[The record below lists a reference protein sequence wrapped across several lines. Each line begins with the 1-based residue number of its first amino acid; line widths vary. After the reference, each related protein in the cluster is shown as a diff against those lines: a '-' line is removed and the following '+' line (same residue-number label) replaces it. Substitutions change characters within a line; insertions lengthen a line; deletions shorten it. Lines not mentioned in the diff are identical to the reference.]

1 MLGPGPN
8 LGAGDMTGESNTI
21 RVFLLDDHELVRRG
35 LTEYLSDEPDFE
47 IVGEAG
53 SVAEALARIPGATP
67 NVVVVD
73 VRLPDGSGIEVCR
86 EVRSSMPDVRCL
98 ILTSFPDEDAF
109 TQAVL
114 AGASAWV
121 LKETKTARVVD
132 AIRLVASG
140 GSMLDS
146 AMTPKIFDGMRSEQA
161 RRALDKLSPQ
171 EKQILDLIVEG
182 LSNREIAQRL
192 FLAEQTVKNYVSR
205 LLAKLG
211 VDRRTQA
218 AVIGLRETGFRQD
231 A

>member
-1 MLGPGPN
+1 MN
-8 LGAGDMTGESNTI
+8 IDERKI

-35 LTEYLSDEPDFE
+35 LRDYLSDERDFD

-53 SVAEALARIPGATP
+53 SVGEALAKIHRAEPD
-67 NVVVVD
+67 VVVVD

-86 EVRSSMPDVRCL
+86 DVRSSMPEVKCL
-98 ILTSFPDEDAF
+98 ILTSFADEDAF

-121 LKETKTARVVD
+121 LKETKTAKLVD
-132 AIRLVASG
+132 AIRHVAAG
-140 GSMLDS
+140 GSMLDT

-161 RRALDKLSPQ
+161 RRAVDRLSAQ

-182 LSNREIAQRL
+182 LSNREIADRL

-218 AVIGLRETGFRQD
+218 AVIGLRESGFGRGR
-231 A
+231 

>member
-1 MLGPGPN
+1 
-8 LGAGDMTGESNTI
+8 MTPDVAKI

-35 LTEYLSDEPDFE
+35 LRDYLSDECDFE

-53 SVAEALARIPGATP
+53 SVREALAEIPGTDPDVA
-67 NVVVVD
+67 VVD
-73 VRLPDGSGIEVCR
+73 VRLPDGSGIELCR
-86 EVRSSMPDVRCL
+86 EVRSSMPSVRCL
-98 ILTSFPDEDAF
+98 ILTSFPDEEAF

-121 LKETKTARVVD
+121 LKETKTAQLVD
-132 AIRLVASG
+132 AIRHVAGG

-146 AMTPKIFDGMRSEQA
+146 AMTPKIFDGMRSEHA
-161 RRALDKLSPQ
+161 RRAVDKLSRQ
-171 EKQILDLIVEG
+171 ERQILELIVEG
-182 LSNREIAQRL
+182 LSNREIAKRL

-218 AVIGLRETGFRQD
+218 AVIGLRETGFRQTPD
-231 A
+231 PSAHA

>member
-1 MLGPGPN
+1 
-8 LGAGDMTGESNTI
+8 MTPEAAKTTPEPAKI

-35 LTEYLSDEPDFE
+35 LSDYLGDERDFE

-53 SVAEALARIPGATP
+53 SVSEALARIHRAAP

-121 LKETKTARVVD
+121 LKETKTAQLVE
-132 AIRLVASG
+132 AIRHVASG

-161 RRALDKLSPQ
+161 RRAVDKLSPQ
-171 EKQILDLIVEG
+171 EKQILELIVEG

-218 AVIGLRETGFRQD
+218 AVIGLRETGFRQG

>member
-1 MLGPGPN
+1 MIGNGK
-8 LGAGDMTGESNTI
+8 I

-35 LTEYLSDEPDFE
+35 LRDYLGDERDFE

-53 SVAEALARIPGATP
+53 SCEEALVQIPKATP
-67 NVVVVD
+67 DVVVVD
-73 VRLPDGSGIEVCR
+73 VRLSDGSGIEVCR
-86 EVRSSMPDVRCL
+86 EVRSSLPEVKCL
-98 ILTSFPDEDAF
+98 ILTSFADEDAF

-121 LKETKTARVVD
+121 LKETKTAQLVD
-132 AIRLVASG
+132 AIRHVAAG

-146 AMTPKIFDGMRSEQA
+146 AMTPKIFDRMRSERA
-161 RRALDKLSPQ
+161 RRAVDKLSPQ
-171 EKQILDLIVEG
+171 ERQILDLIVEG

-218 AVIGLRETGFRQD
+218 AVIGLRESGFGRG

>member
-1 MLGPGPN
+1 MKQDV
-8 LGAGDMTGESNTI
+8 ADVAKI

-35 LTEYLSDEPDFE
+35 LRDYLSEERDFE

-53 SVAEALARIPGATP
+53 SVREALAEIPRAAP
-67 NVVVVD
+67 DVAVVD
-73 VRLPDGSGIEVCR
+73 VRLPDGSGIELCR
-86 EVRSSMPDVRCL
+86 EVRSSMPNVRCL
-98 ILTSFPDEDAF
+98 ILTSFADEEAF
-109 TQAVL
+109 TQAVV

-121 LKETKTARVVD
+121 LKETKTAQLVE
-132 AIRLVASG
+132 AIRHVAGG

-146 AMTPKIFDGMRSEQA
+146 AMTPKIFDGLRSEKA
-161 RRALDKLSPQ
+161 RRAVDRLSPQ
-171 EKQILDLIVEG
+171 ERQILELIVEG

-218 AVIGLRETGFRQD
+218 AVIGLRETGFRQET
-231 A
+231 